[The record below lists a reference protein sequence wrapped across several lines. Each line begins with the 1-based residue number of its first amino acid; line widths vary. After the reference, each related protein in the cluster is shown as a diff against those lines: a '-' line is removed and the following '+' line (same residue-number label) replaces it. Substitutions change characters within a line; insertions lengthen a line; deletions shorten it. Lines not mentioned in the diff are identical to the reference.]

1 MWPDSNVR
9 RHQTGDRMQ
18 IQASGTFEV
27 KLTPQLPDDQSVGR
41 MTIEIADGKHLYTF
55 EYTVAETS

>member
-1 MWPDSNVR
+1 
-9 RHQTGDRMQ
+9 MQ

-27 KLTPQLPDDQSVGR
+27 KLTPQLQDDQSVGR